1 MKYDFDL
8 EERRF
13 SKQFILK
20 LLITLVEAVIVVFL
34 AFTITRY
41 GLEKMT
47 VSGEYMI
54 PTLKSGDC
62 VLINKLSYRF
72 HKIHRN
78 DVIVVRQTGSEHSY
92 FSLERVIGL
101 PGERVQIKGLI
112 SDISHQ
118 TRTPVSNMKL
128 YIEFL
133 GEEELSEDGRQFLK
147 KLQNQV
153 ERLDF
158 LMQSMVKMSRL
169 ETGILQIQKEP
180 GDICETLRR
189 AVAAVVPD
197 AAVKQID
204 LFMESSGEVMID
216 HDGRWTQEAVF
227 NILDNAVKYTES
239 GGEIHVAL
247 TRQEI
252 FLKISISDTGKGIAP
267 ERQAEIFTR
276 FYREPEVHDKPG
288 VGIGLYL
295 ARRIME
301 LQKGYI
307 EVESEPG
314 EGAEFRLYLPWRDA
328 QDKV

>member
-1 MKYDFDL
+1 MEQAL
-8 EERRF
+8 
-13 SKQFILK
+13 
-20 LLITLVEAVIVVFL
+20 
-34 AFTITRY
+34 
-41 GLEKMT
+41 
-47 VSGEYMI
+47 
-54 PTLKSGDC
+54 
-62 VLINKLSYRF
+62 
-72 HKIHRN
+72 
-78 DVIVVRQTGSEHSY
+78 DVISSGGEWKPEAQMEDSLWGRTEMQLARAAHLFQRKSEES
-92 FSLERVIGL
+92 RR
-101 PGERVQIKGLI
+101 ERVQIKGLI